1 MSSIPRG
8 VTPTFVLTF
17 ADEDLDLT
25 AASNVYVTFRGGPTV
40 TKTGGDLDVEAKK
53 ISVYLSQAE
62 TLAFTQGNVS
72 IQANWTYPN
81 GARAAS
87 EIVRYLFSEQLL
99 ERVVE

>member
-1 MSSIPRG
+1 MSIPRG

-17 ADEDLDLT
+17 SDQTLDLT
-25 AASNVYVTFRGGPTV
+25 TASHVYVTFRGGTEL
-40 TKTGGDLDVEAKK
+40 TKSDSDLEIEAKK

-62 TLAFTQGNVS
+62 TLAFSMGNVN

-87 EIVRYLFSEQLL
+87 NVVAYVFNEQLL
-99 ERVVE
+99 NRVVD